1 MRTAAILTAALLA
14 GCVTVQTARLGTG
27 VIRPAV
33 TQDKVA
39 IYRTTEQVPGQYEE
53 VALMSAS
60 GDYSYTDE
68 EQMFRKLREEAAKLG
83 ANGVILNSITE
94 PTTGAKVASW
104 LIGIPA
110 ERQGKAIA
118 IFIHGESTLITPI
131 AAQP

>member
-1 MRTAAILTAALLA
+1 MRTAAILAFALLA

-39 IYRTTEQVPGQYEE
+39 IYRTAEQVPDQYEE
-53 VALMSAS
+53 VALMSAA
-60 GDYSYTDE
+60 GDYNYTSE

-94 PTTGAKVASW
+94 PTTGAKVANW
-104 LIGIPA
+104 LIGVPA
-110 ERQGKAIA
+110 DRQGKAIA
-118 IFIHGESTLITPI
+118 IFVRDQSAPATTNTKP
-131 AAQP
+131 